1 MIFLR
6 ERERTN
12 HKISNENKYIKF
24 FSKKK
29 NNNNNNNKA
38 LIPKF

>member
-24 FSKKK
+24 FSEKRIIIITTK
-29 NNNNNNNKA
+29 
-38 LIPKF
+38 P

>member
-6 ERERTN
+6 ERERKN

-24 FSKKK
+24 FSKKRIIIITTK
-29 NNNNNNNKA
+29 
-38 LIPKF
+38 P